1 MTMFSVVNAVLLQ
14 PGLPPEVPQREEI
27 ITISFAVVAFS
38 IFVQGLT
45 MTPLLRALGE
55 IRKDPRVN
63 VV

>member
-27 ITISFAVVAFS
+27 ITISFAVVGFS
-38 IFVQGLT
+38 TFVQGLT